1 MSTRAIWVAAACL
14 GLFGVALGAFGA
26 HALKHVL
33 IANGRTDTFELAVR
47 YLIYHALALFV
58 IGLLQG
64 RFEGAGIR
72 IAGVLQLAGVL
83 LFSSSLLML
92 ALFEWRGIALV
103 TPVGGLLMLAGWA
116 MLIYVIATH
125 RNKA

>member
-26 HALKHVL
+26 HALKDVL
-33 IANGRTDTFELAVR
+33 LANGRTDTFELAMR
-47 YLIYHALALFV
+47 YLLYHALALFV
-58 IGLLQG
+58 IGLLHD

-72 IAGVLQLAGVL
+72 IAGVLLLAGVL
-83 LFSSSLLML
+83 VFSSSLMVL
-92 ALFEWRGIALV
+92 ALFEWRSIALV

-116 MLIYVIATH
+116 MLIYVIATG